1 LTKGHKNK
9 SLANCK
15 NIKTAGFWLKTKHQ
29 IQYLCGMGVGGV
41 FLASI
46 ALCIGVAIVA
56 EIVERIK

>member
-1 LTKGHKNK
+1 METKR
-9 SLANCK
+9 
-15 NIKTAGFWLKTKHQ
+15 Q
-29 IQYLCGMGVGGV
+29 IQYLCHMGVGGV